1 MIRAVI
7 AGRSR
12 VHSEALAAALSQS
25 RHVQV
30 LATASHPQEVLALLG
45 EVIPD
50 IVLVDFATSEAVKI
64 VADIRRRTPNVKV
77 VAITLGESEAE
88 VIQLAEAG
96 VAGYLLPDGSLD
108 DLVIAIESA
117 VRGELYCPPRV
128 AFTLLRRL
136 GALAASLRDDEEKA
150 THSPLRALTGR
161 EREILQ
167 LVDDGMTNKGI
178 AGRLVI
184 ELATVKNHVHN
195 ILKKLHVHRRIDASA
210 WYRRGGFHLKL
221 EPQKYYPGRV
231 EAKAPPRESR

>member
-12 VHSEALAAALSQS
+12 VHSEALAAALSQG
-25 RHVQV
+25 RRVQV
-30 LATASHPQEVLALLG
+30 VATASHPQEVLALLG

-50 IVLVDFATSEAVKI
+50 IVLVDFARSEAVKI

-117 VRGELYCPPRV
+117 VRGELNCPPRV

-136 GALAASLRDDEEKA
+136 GALAATLRDRSAEHTSE
-150 THSPLRALTGR
+150 
-161 EREILQ
+161 LQ
-167 LVDDGMTNKGI
+167 S
-178 AGRLVI
+178 RLH
-184 ELATVKNHVHN
+184 LGCRLLPA
-195 ILKKLHVHRRIDASA
+195 KKQL
-210 WYRRGGFHLKL
+210 
-221 EPQKYYPGRV
+221 
-231 EAKAPPRESR
+231 PR